1 MISINKLRKEFDQ
14 GVVALDS
21 IDLEIRDTE
30 FVALLGAVGLREIH
44 NLKLHRRPFGCDQR
58 TGDV

>member
-21 IDLEIRDTE
+21 IDLEIRDICRT
-30 FVALLGAVGLREIH
+30 AGAVGLREIH

>member
-30 FVALLGAVGLREIH
+30 FVALLGPSGCGEIH